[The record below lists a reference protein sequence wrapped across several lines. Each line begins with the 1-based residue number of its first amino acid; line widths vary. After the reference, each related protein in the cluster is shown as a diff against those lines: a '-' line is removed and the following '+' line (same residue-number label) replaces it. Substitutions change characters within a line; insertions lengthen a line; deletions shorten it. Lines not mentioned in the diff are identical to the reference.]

1 MTHPAYLMARLNAKN
16 ARFDIGSGGI
26 QELTQQDIAAS
37 IAFVPFGIGRELL
50 CRVWWPDGAKL
61 TAADLDKRLVD
72 LQFGEWRERM
82 DALVTAQ
89 IHEQTADTARQRQLA
104 SHEMYRAK
112 ARMWPRIDETYSLI
126 RKAVVNELIDPRICP
141 DCKGRGNGI
150 KGELVSSCMRCAG
163 TGHTIR
169 GVVWRAAQLR
179 MKHQSYRQLW
189 EQPYEWM
196 FGRCNDALADAIRQ
210 MSAAASTA

>member
-1 MTHPAYLMARLNAKN
+1 MTHPAYLLARLNAKN

-37 IAFVPFGIGRELL
+37 IAFVPAGIGRELL

-61 TAADLDKRLVD
+61 TAADLDKCLVD
-72 LQFGEWRERM
+72 LQFGEWRDRM
-82 DALVTAQ
+82 DTLVTAQ
-89 IHEQTADTARQRQLA
+89 IHEQTADTTRQRQLA
-104 SHEMYRAK
+104 SAELHRAQR
-112 ARMWPRIDETYSLI
+112 RMWPRIDDTYSLI
-126 RKAVVNELIDPRICP
+126 RKAVVNELTDLRICP
-141 DCKGRGNGI
+141 DCKGRGIDPANPT
-150 KGELVSSCMRCAG
+150 KGCMRCAG

-196 FGRCNDALADAIRQ
+196 FSRCNDELTDAKRQ
-210 MSAAASTA
+210 MSAAAS